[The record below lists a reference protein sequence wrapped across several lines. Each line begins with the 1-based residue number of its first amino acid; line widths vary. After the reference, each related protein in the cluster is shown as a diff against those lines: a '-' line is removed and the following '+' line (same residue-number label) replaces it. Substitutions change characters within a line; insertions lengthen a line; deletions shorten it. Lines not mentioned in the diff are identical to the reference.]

1 MAPIRQAPLLQ
12 LWTGSKVLVPKA
24 KAANA
29 SLAKLLREQDVIWS
43 DGTGADWA
51 IIDGIELTAKGT
63 TDLVRALAGAIMPS
77 NVDAIQLT
85 TWNLAKKYGR
95 LSMIRCYM
103 GGQDQHLTDKGT
115 DNDSANASAN
125 AIVGTDALTDTTS
138 VGTTTTT
145 TTTYANT
152 DTAART
158 DPATESASA
167 SSTMQSTAS
176 ATVTKLLDQMTTDFA
191 IFTPSAGADAI
202 IDADAAIA
210 AVNNVMDKL
219 SADSEGELPFVVDQ
233 HWAPSPSCRITLC
246 TGPCDAGSEH
256 NNFAV
261 AGDTKLRPGC
271 GHNPDHGLC
280 NLCQPHQDDDTI
292 NVCANCKTPCRN
304 PSKNALTLASVTSA
318 LTEPTTG
325 GPVGHV
331 KLCCLAESNETGI
344 VLLVK
349 AAVLGSARLDPGEI
363 NMLAAAHSPGTAA
376 TPQTGDRHRVVDKTD
391 AVRRQ
396 LCGPC
401 LHKATIAPDESPASA
416 HDDGS
421 ADDVVYVHNHSDIVG
436 LLAAQATAK
445 AGSVRQLLRDKCKT
459 ALDQSL
465 MKKADKTF
473 LSRLSTLI
481 ADTRTT
487 KTK

>member
-29 SLAKLLREQDVIWS
+29 SLTKLLREQDVIWP

-51 IIDGIELTAKGT
+51 VIDGIELTAKGT
-63 TDLVRALAGAIMPS
+63 TDLVRALAGAVIPS
-77 NVDAIQLT
+77 NVESIQVT

-95 LSMIRCYM
+95 LAMIRCYM
-103 GGQDQHLTDKGT
+103 EDQDQHLTD
-115 DNDSANASAN
+115 NDSTNAT
-125 AIVGTDALTDTTS
+125 VGTDAVTDTTSDTTS

-145 TTTYANT
+145 
-152 DTAART
+152 
-158 DPATESASA
+158 TESASA

-176 ATVTKLLDQMTTDFA
+176 ATVTKLLDQMTTHFA
-191 IFTPSAGADAI
+191 MFMPSAGADAI
-202 IDADAAIA
+202 VDADAAAIA

-219 SADSEGELPFVVDQ
+219 SADPDDELLFVVDQ
-233 HWAPSPSCRITLC
+233 HWAPSDSCRITLC
-246 TGPCDAGSEH
+246 TGSCDAGSAH
-256 NNFAV
+256 KTFAV
-261 AGDTKLRPGC
+261 AGDTELRPGC

-280 NLCQPHQDDDTI
+280 ILCQPHQVDDAI
-292 NVCANCKTPCRN
+292 NVCANCKTPYRN

-331 KLCCLAESNETGI
+331 KLCYLAESNETGI

-376 TPQTGDRHRVVDKTD
+376 TPQTGDRYRVVDKTD

>member
-29 SLAKLLREQDVIWS
+29 SLTKLLREQDVIWP

-51 IIDGIELTAKGT
+51 VIDGIELTAKGT
-63 TDLVRALAGAIMPS
+63 TDLVRALAGAVIPS
-77 NVDAIQLT
+77 NVESIQVT

-95 LSMIRCYM
+95 LAMIRCYM
-103 GGQDQHLTDKGT
+103 EDQDQHLTD
-115 DNDSANASAN
+115 NDSTNAT
-125 AIVGTDALTDTTS
+125 VGTDAVTDTTSDTTS

-145 TTTYANT
+145 
-152 DTAART
+152 
-158 DPATESASA
+158 TESASA

-176 ATVTKLLDQMTTDFA
+176 ATVTKLLDQMTTHFA
-191 IFTPSAGADAI
+191 MFMPSAGADAI
-202 IDADAAIA
+202 VDADAAAIA

-219 SADSEGELPFVVDQ
+219 SADPDDELLFVVDQ
-233 HWAPSPSCRITLC
+233 HWAPSDSCRITLC
-246 TGPCDAGSEH
+246 TGSCDAGSAH
-256 NNFAV
+256 KTFAV
-261 AGDTKLRPGC
+261 AGDTELRPGC

-280 NLCQPHQDDDTI
+280 ILCQPHQVDDTI
-292 NVCANCKTPCRN
+292 NVCANCKTPYRN

-331 KLCCLAESNETGI
+331 KLCYLAESNETGI

-376 TPQTGDRHRVVDKTD
+376 TPQTGDRYRVVDKTD

>member
-29 SLAKLLREQDVIWS
+29 SLTKLLREQDVIWP

-51 IIDGIELTAKGT
+51 VIDGIELTAKGT
-63 TDLVRALAGAIMPS
+63 TDLVRALAGAVIPS
-77 NVDAIQLT
+77 NVESIQVT
-85 TWNLAKKYGR
+85 TWNLAQKYGR
-95 LSMIRCYM
+95 LAMIRCYM
-103 GGQDQHLTDKGT
+103 EDQDQHLTD
-115 DNDSANASAN
+115 NDSTNAT
-125 AIVGTDALTDTTS
+125 VGTDAVTDTTSDTTS

-145 TTTYANT
+145 
-152 DTAART
+152 
-158 DPATESASA
+158 TESASA

-176 ATVTKLLDQMTTDFA
+176 ATVTKLLDQMTTHFA
-191 IFTPSAGADAI
+191 MFMPSAGADAI
-202 IDADAAIA
+202 VDADAAAIA

-219 SADSEGELPFVVDQ
+219 SADPDDELLFVVDQ
-233 HWAPSPSCRITLC
+233 HWAPSDSCRITLC
-246 TGPCDAGSEH
+246 TGSCDAGSAH
-256 NNFAV
+256 KTFAV
-261 AGDTKLRPGC
+261 AGDTELRPGC

-280 NLCQPHQDDDTI
+280 ILCQPHQVDDAI
-292 NVCANCKTPCRN
+292 NVCANCKTPYRN

-331 KLCCLAESNETGI
+331 KLCYLAESNETGI

-376 TPQTGDRHRVVDKTD
+376 TPQTGDRYRVVDKTD

>member
-29 SLAKLLREQDVIWS
+29 SLTKLLREQDVIWP

-51 IIDGIELTAKGT
+51 VIDGIELTAKGT
-63 TDLVRALAGAIMPS
+63 TDLVRALAGAVIPS
-77 NVDAIQLT
+77 NVESIQVT

-95 LSMIRCYM
+95 LAMIRCYM
-103 GGQDQHLTDKGT
+103 EDQDQHLTD
-115 DNDSANASAN
+115 NDSTNAT
-125 AIVGTDALTDTTS
+125 VGTDAVTDTTSDTTS

-145 TTTYANT
+145 
-152 DTAART
+152 
-158 DPATESASA
+158 TESASA

-176 ATVTKLLDQMTTDFA
+176 ATVTKLLDQMTTHFA
-191 IFTPSAGADAI
+191 MFMPSAGADAI
-202 IDADAAIA
+202 VDADAAAIA

-219 SADSEGELPFVVDQ
+219 SADPDDELLFVVDQ
-233 HWAPSPSCRITLC
+233 HWAPSDSCRITLC
-246 TGPCDAGSEH
+246 TGSCDAGSAH
-256 NNFAV
+256 KTFAV
-261 AGDTKLRPGC
+261 AGDTELRPGC

-280 NLCQPHQDDDTI
+280 ILCQPHQVDDTI
-292 NVCANCKTPCRN
+292 NVCANCKTPYRN

-325 GPVGHV
+325 GPVGHI
-331 KLCCLAESNETGI
+331 KLCYLVAASAAEKGIFLLAE
-344 VLLVK
+344 

-376 TPQTGDRHRVVDKTD
+376 TPQTGDRYRVVDKTD